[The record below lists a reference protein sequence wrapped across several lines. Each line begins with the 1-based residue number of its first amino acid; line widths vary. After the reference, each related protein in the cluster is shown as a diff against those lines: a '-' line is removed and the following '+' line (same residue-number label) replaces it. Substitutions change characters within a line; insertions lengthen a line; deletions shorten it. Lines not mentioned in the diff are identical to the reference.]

1 MYDLGEPAWNLIK
14 YLAEVGCPI
23 NETDAGGYLAIDE
36 MLGYSDNTEIYTR
49 LLTLGAMLTDSS
61 LRHWNVIKKVEHLWS
76 NNREG
81 ISFVAC
87 LDPVYSD
94 SCKHFSYPMSLKLF
108 YHILKT
114 G

>member
-1 MYDLGEPAWNLIK
+1 MK
-14 YLAEVGCPI
+14 YLAEAGCPI
-23 NETDAGGYLAIDE
+23 NETDTGGDLAIDTVFS
-36 MLGYSDNTEIYTR
+36 YPDDREIYASR
-49 LLTLGAMLTDSS
+49 FLTLGAVLTDSS
-61 LRHWNVIKKVEHLWS
+61 LQGRYGIKTVDYLWS

-81 ISFVAC
+81 ISFIAC
-87 LDPVYSD
+87 LDPLYSD